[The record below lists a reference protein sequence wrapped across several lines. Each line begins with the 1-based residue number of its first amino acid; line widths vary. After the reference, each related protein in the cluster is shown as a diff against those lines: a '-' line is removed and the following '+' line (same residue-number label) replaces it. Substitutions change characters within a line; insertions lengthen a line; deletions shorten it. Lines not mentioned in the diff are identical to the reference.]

1 MYEQQA
7 GGAIS
12 VTSTLF
18 QLLNGFSNSF
28 YGKLSDMNS
37 ECFPHDCYTTLP
49 ELFRFTINN
58 AESIFCSEGL
68 RDSLFRLPTI

>member
-1 MYEQQA
+1 MLFRYNLMYEQQA

-28 YGKLSDMNS
+28 YGKLSKRTRNVPL
-37 ECFPHDCYTTLP
+37 FTATLRWRNFF
-49 ELFRFTINN
+49 E
-58 AESIFCSEGL
+58 
-68 RDSLFRLPTI
+68 